1 MGKRP
6 RSGEGADGQEDK
18 SAKRQK
24 RVSAS
29 VGEWAAQSLNSL
41 IAMNATWTEG
51 QAELTRLSENLA
63 NKTEELN
70 GIKKTITDIETDIDS
85 NTLLTKVQKLE
96 KREADTKPHK
106 DRRDAAVGAVTRMTT
121 EVRTAESQVRRI
133 EKDIHEELKT
143 VAIIQ
148 KQREQQEPDWEERK
162 NQFWQTAK
170 WGVKWGAVGATVGAV
185 VFLGLAAANAAFSPE
200 EVTEEAVTVL
210 TDTAQE
216 AVTVLT
222 EKLTTDMYR
231 HVGGLT

>member
-41 IAMNATWTEG
+41 IAMNATWTKG
-51 QAELTRLSENLA
+51 QAELTRLSEDLA

-70 GIKKTITDIETDIDS
+70 SIKKTIKDIETDIEG
-85 NTLLTKVQKLE
+85 E
-96 KREADTKPHK
+96 KITRGEKQEKKEADTKPHK
-106 DRRDAAVGAVTRMTT
+106 LRKDAAVDAVTQMTT
-121 EVRTAESQVRRI
+121 EVRTAESKVRRI
-133 EKDIHEELKT
+133 ERDIHEELKT

>member
-41 IAMNATWTEG
+41 IAMNATWTKG
-51 QAELTRLSENLA
+51 QAELTRLSEDLA

-70 GIKKTITDIETDIDS
+70 SIKKTIKDIETDIEGEKI
-85 NTLLTKVQKLE
+85 TRGEKQE

-106 DRRDAAVGAVTRMTT
+106 LRKDAAVDAVTQMTT
-121 EVRTAESQVRRI
+121 EVRTAESKVRRI
-133 EKDIHEELKT
+133 ERDIHEALNT

-148 KQREQQEPDWEERK
+148 EQREQQERDGEERWRRRRD
-162 NQFWQTAK
+162 NTLWAMK
-170 WGVKWGAVGATVGAV
+170 WGGIGVVSGA
-185 VFLGLAAANAAFSPE
+185 VFLGLAARASGYLGPE
-200 EVTEEAVTVL
+200 EVATVAANIPIPNFLALASEASAKYKDVL
-210 TDTAQE
+210 A
-216 AVTVLT
+216 
-222 EKLTTDMYR
+222 
-231 HVGGLT
+231 